1 VIIDLNRHAVKPAQ
15 RFDVCVVGAG
25 AAGISLTI
33 ELARR
38 GLRVALLE
46 AGGKRFEAR
55 SQADYAGESVGLPYT
70 GLYNGRSRVLGGTTT
85 QWGGQVLEIDEHV
98 FAERPG
104 VAGGAWPFGAADLA
118 PAYAR
123 ALQLEGLHGVPPD
136 IDALWRARGWP
147 CPEFGAELHAAVS
160 RWCPTTDFARLHAA
174 ALGRDPN
181 IHVFLHAAAC
191 ELRADDG
198 GTVRLVRA
206 RNAAGVEIPF
216 EAEAAVLA
224 MGGIE
229 VNRLLM
235 QPARRGGCTP
245 WNANA
250 LLGRHFQDHLTCM
263 IATLRPASLP
273 DPRYLDYFAVQ
284 GLLYQPKIKLNPEV
298 QAAHRTLDVCG
309 TVTPTRQGVD
319 DLWMAYETYR
329 MWRTRQLRTLSVARI
344 AHFAR
349 HVPTLLWHK
358 LPYARLA
365 AGRTAANELRLSVQC
380 EQSPRS
386 AGLIELTG
394 DRDASGLLRARIAWR
409 TCAQELH
416 SIRTFLA
423 VAQRAFRA
431 RGLGEW
437 VADSGMDHDDDELTQ
452 RFRESYHHIGGTRM
466 ALSRS
471 DGVVDP
477 DLRIFGTTNT
487 YVCSSSV
494 FPSAGFANPT
504 HTVIALAVRLAAHLE
519 ARAHAQPQAPALTG
533 CRSDGLSAS
542 SRAHASVPANP

>member
-1 VIIDLNRHAVKPAQ
+1 MIIDLNRHAVPRGH

-38 GLRVALLE
+38 GIRVALLE
-46 AGGKRFEAR
+46 AGGKRFESR
-55 SQADYAGESVGLPYT
+55 SQAAYAGESVGLPFT

-104 VAGGAWPFGAADLA
+104 VAGGVWPFGAADLA

-123 ALQLEGLHGVPPD
+123 ALQLEGLPDAPPGV
-136 IDALWRARGWP
+136 DALWEARGWP
-147 CPEFGAELHAAVS
+147 RPDLGSELHLGIS

-174 ALGRDPN
+174 SMARDPN
-181 IHVFLHAAAC
+181 IHVFLHAAVC
-191 ELRADDG
+191 EMSADDG
-198 GTVRLVRA
+198 GTVRLVRS
-206 RNAAGVEIPF
+206 RNAAGVETLL
-216 EAEAAVLA
+216 EAQAVVLA

-229 VNRLLM
+229 VCRLLM
-235 QPARRGGCTP
+235 QPPRHGGRTP
-245 WNANA
+245 WGANA
-250 LLGRHFQDHLTCM
+250 LLGRHFQDHITCM

-273 DPRYLDYFAVQ
+273 DPSYLDYFAVQ
-284 GLLYQPKIKLNPEV
+284 GLRYQPKMKLNREV
-298 QAAHRTLDVCG
+298 QARHQTLNVCG
-309 TVTPTRQGVD
+309 TVTPTHHGVD
-319 DLWMAYETYR
+319 DLWRAYETYR
-329 MWRTRQLRTLSVARI
+329 MWRTRQLRTLSAARI

-349 HVPTLLWHK
+349 HLPTLLWHRA
-358 LPYARLA
+358 PYARHA
-365 AGRTAANELRLSVQC
+365 GGRTAVRELRLSVQC

-386 AGLIELTG
+386 AGTIELTG
-394 DRDASGLLRARIAWR
+394 DRDANGLLRARVAWR
-409 TCAQELH
+409 TAAQELH

-431 RGLGEW
+431 RGFGEW
-437 VADSGMDHDDDELTQ
+437 IADPGVEHDDGELTR

-466 ALSRS
+466 ARSRGQ
-471 DGVVDP
+471 GVVDP
-477 DLRIFGTTNT
+477 DLRIFGTTNA

-504 HTVIALAVRLAAHLE
+504 HTVIALAVRLAERLE
-519 ARAHAQPQAPALTG
+519 ARARAQALTG
-533 CRSDGLSAS
+533 CDPDAIAAS
-542 SRAHASVPANP
+542 SPACASVPASP